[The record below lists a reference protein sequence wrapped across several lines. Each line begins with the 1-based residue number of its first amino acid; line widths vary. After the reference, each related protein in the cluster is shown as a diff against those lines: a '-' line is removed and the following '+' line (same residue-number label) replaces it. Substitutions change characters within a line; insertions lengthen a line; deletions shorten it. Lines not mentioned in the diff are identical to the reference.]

1 MSAIRNIH
9 FSLPCKENINDMD
22 SCGSDKHCKACERK
36 IIDFRN
42 KTQEELNE
50 LKKDN
55 ETICGIFSEKQVA
68 KGYERYFQ
76 LAAATVLTVG
86 LSGSFQ
92 NLYAQEEPD
101 PFKFPTESKTTE
113 TETGN
118 DVIDDIVGVIIYDE
132 QMAEYPGG
140 IAAMKSFL
148 QENIVYPADSV
159 EGKVYVSVTVDTK
172 GIVSNVKVKRSL
184 SPLADAEVIRVVKLM
199 VFKPALLDGKPV
211 QSTFSLPVSFNRG
224 KKD

>member
-1 MSAIRNIH
+1 
-9 FSLPCKENINDMD
+9 MD
-22 SCGSDKHCKACERK
+22 ACGVDKHCKACDRK
-36 IIDFRN
+36 IIDFRD
-42 KTQEELNE
+42 KTPEELEE
-50 LKKDN
+50 LQKN
-55 ETICGIFSEKQVA
+55 NQGICGIFSEKQVA

-92 NLYAQEEPD
+92 NLHAQEEPD
-101 PFKFPTESKTTE
+101 PFKLPVESKS

-118 DVIDDIVGVIIYDE
+118 DSIHDIVGVIFDDHL
-132 QMAEYPGG
+132 MPEYPGG
-140 IAAMKSFL
+140 IAAMKNFL

-159 EGKVYVSVTVDTK
+159 EGKVYVRAIVDAK
-172 GIVSNVKVKRSL
+172 GIVTDVKIKRSL

-199 VFKPALLDGKPV
+199 VFKPALFNGKPV
-211 QSTFSLPVSFNRG
+211 NSTFSLPVNFTRE

>member
-1 MSAIRNIH
+1 MSAIRNIR
-9 FSLPCKENINDMD
+9 FSLPCKENINEMD
-22 SCGSDKHCKACERK
+22 ACGVDKHCKACDRK

-42 KTQEELNE
+42 KTSEELDE
-50 LKKDN
+50 LKKSK

-92 NLYAQEEPD
+92 NLHAQEEPD
-101 PFKFPTESKTTE
+101 PFKLPIESKCIE
-113 TETGN
+113 TDN
-118 DVIDDIVGVIIYDE
+118 DSINDIVGVIIYDDHL
-132 QMAEYPGG
+132 MPEYPGG

-148 QENIVYPADSV
+148 QENIVYPADSI
-159 EGKVYVSVTVDTK
+159 EGKVYVSATVDAK
-172 GIVSNVKVKRSL
+172 GIVTNVQIKRSL
-184 SPLADAEVIRVVKLM
+184 SPLTDAEVIRVVKLM
-199 VFKPALLDGKPV
+199 VFKPALFNGKPV
-211 QSTFSLPVSFNRG
+211 NSTFSLPVNFTSE